1 MKKILTIAIIAILA
15 SSLLHAQEKSG
26 AKIEYTQTIYDYD
39 TIVQGSD
46 GLCTF
51 TFRNTGGEPLII
63 SSASS
68 SCGCTT
74 PEYGKKPVMPGKSG
88 EIKVRYDTGT
98 LGSFRK
104 TVVVKSNAANA
115 PTSVLRIKGFVREKR
130 NPAGGKPSETFQ

>member
-1 MKKILTIAIIAILA
+1 MKKTLFCLAILFCYTV
-15 SSLLHAQEKSG
+15 SQAQRP
-26 AKIEYTQTIYDYD
+26 AAACIEFEYSMFNYD
-39 TIVQGSD
+39 TIEQGSD

-51 TFRNTGGEPLII
+51 TFRNTGSEPLII

-74 PEYGKKPVMPGKSG
+74 PEYSKKPVLPGKTG
-88 EIKVRYDTGT
+88 KIKVRYNTET

-115 PTSVLRIKGFVREKR
+115 PTTVLRIKGFVREK
-130 NPAGGKPSETFQ
+130 PKSQTK

>member
-1 MKKILTIAIIAILA
+1 MNKTLILFAFLLPFLTIR
-15 SSLLHAQEKSG
+15 AQKQG
-26 AKIEYTQTIYDYD
+26 VACIEFDHSTHNYD

-51 TFRNTGGEPLII
+51 TFRNTGSEPLII
-63 SSASS
+63 TGASS

-74 PEYGKKPVMPGKSG
+74 PEYSKTPVLPGKTG
-88 EIKVRYDTGT
+88 KIKVKYNTET

-115 PTSVLRIKGFVREKR
+115 PTSVLRIKGFVREKKVQR
-130 NPAGGKPSETFQ
+130 SQKRRS